1 MPTKILVVEDEEDL
15 ARGLEINLRKE
26 GYEVS
31 TTGRGD
37 EVLQLAKEENPD
49 LIILD
54 IMLPEMNGF
63 EVCRELRRRGADMPI
78 IILTAKSEEVDRVV
92 GLEIGADDY
101 VTKPFS
107 LRELLA
113 RIHARLRRHS
123 PSQEQLSRY
132 SFGEIEIDFDKY
144 VTTRQGR
151 QLELTP
157 KEYEVMRFLILHQGE
172 VVTRDQLLDQV
183 WGYEVYPTTRTVD
196 NHILR
201 LRQKLEEEPA
211 KPKHILS
218 IYGEGYRFVG

>member
-1 MPTKILVVEDEEDL
+1 MTTKILIVEDEEDL
-15 ARGLEINLRKE
+15 ARGLEINLSKE
-26 GYEVS
+26 GYEVLTS
-31 TTGRGD
+31 SCGEEG
-37 EVLQLAKEENPD
+37 LQLAQDENPD

-63 EVCRELRRRGADMPI
+63 DVCRELRRRGAEVPI
-78 IILTAKSEEVDRVV
+78 IMLTAKSEEVDRVV

-101 VTKPFS
+101 VIKPFS

-113 RIHARLRRHS
+113 RIHARLRRHTQ
-123 PSQEQLSRY
+123 SQDQLSRY
-132 SFGEIEIDFDKY
+132 SFGEIEINFDKY
-144 VTTRQGR
+144 ITTRKGR
-151 QLELTP
+151 KLELTP